1 MSTKIRILFAFL
13 LFLAFTFVI
22 RWGWRAPEGPSGQSA
37 LAPASGGRLVAT
49 LRSEPVSFNRLVSPT
64 FATDVFARL
73 TQATLV
79 RVNRATGTLEPR
91 LAREWETSSDG
102 LSWTLHLIEDA
113 TFADGTPFTSAD
125 VAFTFEA
132 LYDERVG
139 SELASSLRIDG
150 RPISVE
156 TPDPA
161 TVVLR
166 LPAPY
171 GPGLAILDPLPILP
185 RHKLAATLEAGAFR
199 DAWNVQTP
207 PSDLTGLGPF
217 VLSDYAPGER
227 LVFTRNPRFWR
238 CDDAGRSLPY
248 LDELEIQIVTDQNT
262 EMLRLEAGE
271 VDLTTDEIR
280 AEDYASMRRLDE
292 LGKVRLASAGA
303 SISPHALWFNLAPRA
318 TRGRA
323 WLTEEAFRRAVSYAV
338 DRRALVDTVFLG
350 AAEPVFGPVTP
361 GYGDWFLD
369 DLPRTEF
376 DPAEARS
383 LLASAGLQDANDS
396 RFSRLAAAAFEIDPF
411 PSSRSSCAGWGS
423 P

>member
-171 GPGLAILDPLPILP
+171 GPGLAILES
-185 RHKLAATLEAGAFR
+185 AADSPAA
-199 DAWNVQTP
+199 Q
-207 PSDLTGLGPF
+207 
-217 VLSDYAPGER
+217 
-227 LVFTRNPRFWR
+227 
-238 CDDAGRSLPY
+238 AGRHARGRRV
-248 LDELEIQIVTDQNT
+248 QG
-262 EMLRLEAGE
+262 RLERPDATVGPG
-271 VDLTTDEIR
+271 R
-280 AEDYASMRRLDE
+280 
-292 LGKVRLASAGA
+292 
-303 SISPHALWFNLAPRA
+303 PR
-318 TRGRA
+318 TV
-323 WLTEEAFRRAVSYAV
+323 RAV
-338 DRRALVDTVFLG
+338 
-350 AAEPVFGPVTP
+350 
-361 GYGDWFLD
+361 
-369 DLPRTEF
+369 
-376 DPAEARS
+376 
-383 LLASAGLQDANDS
+383 GLCS
-396 RFSRLAAAAFEIDPF
+396 
-411 PSSRSSCAGWGS
+411 G
-423 P
+423 